1 MKVQLLSIFNI
12 KHSLK
17 PQKIANK
24 KCNEIVAFLY
34 SETAQEKS
42 KRVQSRDAMHRES
55 LQPTVE
61 QFLV

>member
-24 KCNEIVAFLY
+24 KCNGIVAFLY
-34 SETAQEKS
+34 LK
-42 KRVQSRDAMHRES
+42 
-55 LQPTVE
+55 PTKKIYTGSI
-61 QFLV
+61 L